1 MIESGLEN
9 DGAYQIKDRIE
20 SRLLT
25 DARVNAIN
33 SNLKKRMSSN
43 LTSKA
48 DESMLKSNYNNRQEE
63 DER

>member
-9 DGAYQIKDRIE
+9 DDVYQTKDRIE